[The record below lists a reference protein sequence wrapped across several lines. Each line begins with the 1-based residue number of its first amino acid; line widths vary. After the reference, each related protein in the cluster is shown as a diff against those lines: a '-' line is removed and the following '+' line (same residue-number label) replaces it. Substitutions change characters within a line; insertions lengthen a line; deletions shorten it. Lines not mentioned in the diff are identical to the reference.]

1 MNDKLTPDFYDIL
14 AESIDSVLSGKKS
27 IDDCLT
33 AYPQYAELL
42 EEELNVAILT
52 ARLRS
57 PRMPADRVD
66 ALDAKLRQGMSMMY
80 EHTLHISSATTN
92 KPTTTPKNV
101 TRLQPRLFFSRTA
114 AIIVLMLIVALSSGG
129 GVVAA
134 SSDSNPGD
142 TLYPVKRFW
151 ESVVIFIASISGE
164 LDDVWLQL
172 AQSRLSEAEYLASQG
187 GLDVEAMQEIYDA
200 LQNVINNTDITDE
213 RLANLVND
221 IDVALQNP
229 ILTIDDT
236 SMHQQLAITIET
248 YHASNP
254 ESAPN
259 EANDNAFIDS
269 TAEITAE
276 LTETLIPVTP
286 SPTNQDSDVLSTST
300 ETITPTNTI
309 EPSAT
314 SRIPAT
320 PTRTPTPTVTLTMT
334 STATALPTSTPT
346 EFPTSTQVP
355 SRPTAS
361 EGDLPSEPWQPGD
374 PAPPTP
380 GEGTP
385 FPTWYPYTILTQ
397 EAFYLTRTAEWEEQ
411 P

>member
-1 MNDKLTPDFYDIL
+1 MNDKLAPEFYDIL
-14 AESIDSVLSGKKS
+14 AESLDSVLSGKKS

-33 AYPQYAELL
+33 AYPQYADLL
-42 EEELNVAILT
+42 EEELNVSILT

-66 ALDAKLRQGMSMMY
+66 ALDAKLRQGMGMMY
-80 EHTLHISSATTN
+80 EHTLHISSSTAN
-92 KPTTTPKNV
+92 KQTSTPKNV
-101 TRLQPRLFFSRTA
+101 TRLQPRLFLSRTA
-114 AIIVLMLIVALSSGG
+114 AIIVLALIVALSSGG

-151 ESVVIFIASISGE
+151 ESIIIFIASISGE

-187 GLDVEAMQEIYDA
+187 ELDTETMQELYDA
-200 LQNVINNTDITDE
+200 LQNVINNTDLDDE
-213 RLANLVND
+213 RLASLVD
-221 IDVALQNP
+221 AIDVALQNP
-229 ILTIDDT
+229 SLTIDDG
-236 SMHQQLAITIET
+236 SMHQQLAVTIET

-254 ESAPN
+254 ESLPDEGN
-259 EANDNAFIDS
+259 ENSLIDS
-269 TAEITAE
+269 TPEVTAEIM
-276 LTETLIPVTP
+276 ETITP
-286 SPTNQDSDVLSTST
+286 SPTVEDLEGLVTA
-300 ETITPTNTI
+300 TITNTI

-320 PTRTPTPTVTLTMT
+320 PTRTPTPTITLTAT
-334 STATALPTSTPT
+334 PTVTALPTSTPT

-361 EGDLPSEPWQPGD
+361 EGGLPSDPWQPGD

-380 GEGTP
+380 GQGTP
-385 FPTWYPYTILTQ
+385 FPTWYPYTLLTQ
-397 EAFYLTRTAEWEEQ
+397 ESFYLTRTAEWNQQQ